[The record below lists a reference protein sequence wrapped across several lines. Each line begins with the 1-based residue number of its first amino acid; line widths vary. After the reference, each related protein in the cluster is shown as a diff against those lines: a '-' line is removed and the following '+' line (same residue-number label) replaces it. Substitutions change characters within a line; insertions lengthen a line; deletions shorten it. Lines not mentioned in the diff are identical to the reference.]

1 MYIIY
6 CDMDGVLVDFEK
18 GYYDLT
24 GVHTKQFAKGD
35 YTFWEPISKE
45 GASFWANLPWM
56 PDGQELW
63 RYIKKYKPNILS
75 APSQDPSSKIGK
87 EAWLK
92 MNLQNSF
99 KKAYFYNRAN
109 KKLFAGP
116 NRILIDDMKQTI
128 DEWNAAGGVGVF
140 HTSATDTI
148 SQLKKLGL

>member
-1 MYIIY
+1 
-6 CDMDGVLVDFEK
+6 MDGVLVDFEK
-18 GYYDLT
+18 GYKDLT
-24 GVHTKQFAKGD
+24 GVSTKQFPKGD
-35 YTFWEPISKE
+35 NSFWQPISDA
-45 GASFWANLPWM
+45 GAEFWANLPWM

-63 RYIKKYKPNILS
+63 RYIKKYNPNILS
-75 APSQDPSSKIGK
+75 SPSQDPSSKVGK

-128 DEWNAAGGVGVF
+128 DEWNAAGGIGIF
-140 HTSATDTI
+140 HTSAADTI

>member
-24 GVHTKQFAKGD
+24 GVHTKQFVKGD
-35 YTFWEPISKE
+35 SAFWEPISKK
-45 GASFWANLPWM
+45 GASFWANLDWM

-63 RYIKKYKPNILS
+63 SYIKKYKPNILS
-75 APSQDPSSKIGK
+75 APSQDPSSKVGK

-109 KKLFAGP
+109 KKLFAGS
-116 NRILIDDMKQTI
+116 NRILIDDMQQTI
-128 DEWNAAGGVGVF
+128 DEWNNAGGIGIF
-140 HTSATDTI
+140 HTSAANTI
-148 SQLKKLGL
+148 KELKKLGL

>member
-1 MYIIY
+1 
-6 CDMDGVLVDFEK
+6 MDGVLVDFEK

-24 GVHTKQFAKGD
+24 GTSTKQFPKGD
-35 YTFWEPISKE
+35 NSFWQPISAA
-45 GASFWANLPWM
+45 GAEFWANLPWM

-128 DEWNAAGGVGVF
+128 DEWNAAGGISIF
-140 HTSATDTI
+140 HTSAADTI